1 MDIFKIL
8 DIEKT
13 KDKMAIKQA
22 YLSKLSE
29 TNPEDKPEEFMM
41 LREAYEK
48 ALEYADI
55 DDDVENDDKEDN
67 LFDNE
72 NEDIN
77 IWLRKVDKVYKNFKT
92 RNDEKAWKELLNDDV
107 CQNIDTKNDARE
119 MLLVYFM
126 KNFYLPSNVIRLL
139 NGFFNFIDDLNE
151 LYEVFP
157 REFIDNIIVD
167 GVKYDEYPVYSMFEI
182 DEELDYDS
190 FLREFYK
197 MNAYYKDG
205 KLDEAIELV
214 QNLKLSEVKHPE
226 LDRKEAFIYY
236 NMGELDKCWEVISD
250 VQKKYNSDMDLDLL
264 KGMILFD
271 KGNLDK
277 AKPYYEEALKE
288 DPDNFVA
295 VEGLCKIYEN
305 EGKLM
310 EAKNL
315 IQKLHLNGYKDD
327 DTEEMLGNLN
337 NKILREFEQR
347 ENTEILGKEDL
358 LKIADIYFIEEKTEK
373 SMEIV
378 NSIDFDEDID
388 VFYYYMLSKINLDI
402 KENEKALEYSELW
415 EEALK
420 NSSEEKLQG
429 FNHRCASIYELYVFK
444 ALFNWKNEDLD
455 KALYNIDKA
464 LEIMPKS
471 IPALTIKMRILFLNE
486 KYEDTVK
493 TSNQAIDICPSYRVS
508 YMAKIESLY
517 KLGLYSESFDA
528 CDEMLEMSPYDLF
541 AYIYK
546 INILIEVD
554 EIDDAKD
561 IIGYLRSEEVDCEDL
576 DYFEASIIRKEGNAE
591 EAKKRDKD
599 LINKLENK
607 ECDIE
612 FATDLYL
619 YYIEM
624 IFYTNDEDEIL
635 EFCEKG
641 LKYDEKNQGLLY
653 YKALALYYK
662 DELDDSKA
670 IYEYLDELYPDNS
683 YSNQKLGDIY
693 REKGNYDKAL
703 EYYNK
708 QIELNYDITDYF
720 RRIEVNFDMCNM
732 DDVYEDL
739 IYLERNLPDHPGVY
753 IDFGH
758 YYNILDE
765 PEKSCEYLL
774 KAKEIYEES
783 NEYKEP
789 DQLSY
794 DLATVYG
801 KLGNTEKSI
810 EYFMENYKKTD
821 DIDALEQ
828 VYNKYVTSGQFEMA
842 KDILQEI
849 IKAEG
854 TSNLSFDYFE
864 RMGDINWQ
872 MKNIKEAVKY
882 YSLIIKPDTD
892 QKREKARLLY
902 YTGNSKKALK
912 LITDVINELEYKQ
925 DNRNNYL
932 IAAKICL
939 DINEIEKAKNYA
951 NKILRYTPIDSIE
964 SKLDQK
970 AHIYKFIG
978 EAYTILG
985 EYEKAENYLKKSLD
999 APKCAI
1005 CYDVVC
1011 LDGLNALAYLEYCR
1025 GNIKACKDYLEEIFK
1040 YSCSNTDAIGLA
1052 YKIGIL

>member
-48 ALEYADI
+48 ALEYADMDEDI
-55 DDDVENDDKEDN
+55 EDN
-67 LFDNE
+67 YEEDNIFEHE

-77 IWLRKVDKVYKNFKT
+77 IWLKKVDEVYSDFKT
-92 RNDEKAWKELLNDDV
+92 RNDENAWKELLKDDV

-126 KNFYLPSNVIRLL
+126 KNYYLPSNIIRLL

-151 LYEVFP
+151 LYEDFP
-157 REFIDNIIVD
+157 SEFIDNIIVD
-167 GVKYDEYPVYSMFEI
+167 GIKYNEYPSYSLFEI
-182 DEELDYDS
+182 DEELDYDG
-190 FLREFYK
+190 FLRDFYK
-197 MNAYYKDG
+197 MNGYYRDG

-214 QNLKLSEVKHPE
+214 ENLKLSEVKHPE

-236 NMGELDKCWEVISD
+236 NMGELDKAWEVISE
-250 VQKKYNSDMDLDLL
+250 VQNKYNHHMDLDLL
-264 KGMILFD
+264 KGMILIEKKD
-271 KGNLDK
+271 YEN
-277 AKPYYEEALKE
+277 AKPYYEEALNE
-288 DPDNFVA
+288 DPENFVA
-295 VEGLCKIYEN
+295 VEGLCRIYEN
-305 EGKLM
+305 EGKLI
-310 EAKNL
+310 EARDL
-315 IQKLHLNGYKDD
+315 ITNLHLNGYKDD
-327 DTEEMLGNLN
+327 DTEELFTDLDK
-337 NKILREFEQR
+337 KIIEEFEQKS
-347 ENTEILGKEDL
+347 NIEDL
-358 LKIADIYFIEEKTEK
+358 DKLYLLQIADTYFMEENNQK
-373 SMEIV
+373 SMEIMELIELD
-378 NSIDFDEDID
+378 NEID
-388 VFYYYMLSKINLDI
+388 VFYYYMLSKIYLDM
-402 KENEKALEYSELW
+402 KKCDKSLEYLNLW
-415 EEALK
+415 EDAIK
-420 NSSEEKLQG
+420 NSSKEKLQKI
-429 FNHRCASIYELYVFK
+429 NHRCTSMHELYICKSIFDWERK
-444 ALFNWKNEDLD
+444 DSSSALQ
-455 KALYNIDKA
+455 NIDKA
-464 LEIMPKS
+464 LEIKQKS
-471 IPALTIKMRILFLNE
+471 ISALTTKLRILFLNE
-486 KYEDTVK
+486 RYEDVVK
-493 TSNQAIDICPSYRVS
+493 LSDKIIDICPRYRIS
-508 YMAKIESLY
+508 YMSKIESLY
-517 KLGLYSESFDA
+517 KLGLYSESFNA
-528 CDEMLEMSPYDLF
+528 CDQMLEIGSYYLF

-561 IIGYLRSEEVDCEDL
+561 LIQFLRDEEVECADL
-576 DYFEASIIRKEGNAE
+576 DYFEASIIRKEGDVE
-591 EAKKRDKD
+591 EAKKLYKD
-599 LINKLENK
+599 LIDKLENK
-607 ECDIE
+607 ECEIE
-612 FATDLYL
+612 FPQDLYL

-635 EFCEKG
+635 ELCEKG

-662 DELDDSKA
+662 DELDDAKD
-670 IYEYLDELYPDNS
+670 IYEYLDEIYPDNS

-708 QIELNYDITDYF
+708 QIDLNYDITDYF
-720 RRIEVNFDMCNM
+720 RRIEVNFDMFNM

-739 IYLERNLPDHPGVY
+739 IYLERNLPNHPGVY

-758 YYNILDE
+758 YYNILDQ

-783 NEYKEP
+783 DEYEEP
-789 DQLSY
+789 NQLSY

-801 KLGNTEKSI
+801 KLGKIEKSI

-828 VYNKYVTSGQFEMA
+828 VYNKYVSSGQFEMA
-842 KDILQEI
+842 KGILQEI
-849 IKAEG
+849 IKEEG
-854 TSNLSFDYFE
+854 LSNLSFDYFK
-864 RMGDINWQ
+864 RMGDINWE
-872 MKNIKEAVKY
+872 MRNIKEAVKY

-912 LITDVINELEYKQ
+912 LITDVINELEYRQ
-925 DNRNNYL
+925 DNRYNYL

-939 DINEIEKAKNYA
+939 DINQIEKAKDYA
-951 NKILRYTPIDSIE
+951 NKILKYMPISSIE

-970 AHIYKFIG
+970 AYGYKFIG
-978 EAYTILG
+978 EVYTILG
-985 EYEKAENYLKKSLD
+985 EYEKAENYLKQALD
-999 APKCAI
+999 TPRCAI
-1005 CYDVVC
+1005 CYDVTC
-1011 LDGLNALAYLEYCR
+1011 IDALYGLAYLEYCR
-1025 GNIKACKDYLEEIFK
+1025 GNIEACRNYLQETLK
-1040 YSCSNTDAIGLA
+1040 YNCSDKDAIGLA